1 MMSRV
6 PAFYLK
12 FQAKAE
18 PRVKRAARNFF
29 ALTVA
34 FLAPLSLRAQ
44 DTATTGVRLGLAY
57 AAGTKPGVIVLPV
70 RDDDDDSLRVI
81 VQRDL
86 DYSDRMNVIALDR
99 ETLVGLVPAPGEKIN
114 FELVAKF
121 GAALLVRMT
130 PTTQGLHVAAYD
142 VARGQLLQSE
152 HFLFDRR
159 DRDWRFALHGVS
171 DQIEQWVFGK
181 RGMAQTRIA
190 YVNNGE
196 LKIVDSDGAETR
208 AITTGRGAL
217 SPAWSPTGESVV
229 FTVLGN
235 TGTQVQ
241 ELDVRTG
248 KTRRVSQIRA
258 GLNITPVYQPGGSA
272 ILYAQGTGNGTDL
285 VLATLAADSSKPRR
299 ITIGRGTDNTSPSY
313 SPDGAQIAF
322 ISGRSGS
329 PQVYIMDADGSNVQ
343 LLTPYKAGVRS
354 YRASPD
360 WSPDG
365 RAVAYEQQNGN
376 FQIWMVDV
384 RDRVPKQLTNEGENE
399 DPSWAPDG
407 RHIVFTSTR
416 SGDKQLWILDTES
429 GRARQLTHARG
440 ARLAAWSPILAN
452 PEVGTYSQ

>member
-1 MMSRV
+1 MNRRV
-6 PAFYLK
+6 LIAL
-12 FQAKAE
+12 
-18 PRVKRAARNFF
+18 AA
-29 ALTVA
+29 LLVA
-34 FLAPLSLRAQ
+34 PMGLRAQ
-44 DTATTGVRLGLAY
+44 DTTTTPGVRLGLSY
-57 AAGTKPGVIVLPV
+57 ESGTKPGVIVLPV
-70 RDDDDDSLRVI
+70 QDDDRDSLRTI

-86 DYSDRMNVIALDR
+86 DYSDRFTVVDLDA
-99 ETLVGLVPAPGEKIN
+99 ETLRGMTPSAGQKIN
-114 FELVAKF
+114 FPLFAKF

-130 PTTQGLHVAAYD
+130 PTSQGLHVAAYD

-171 DQIEQWVFGK
+171 DQIEAWTFGK
-181 RGMAQTRIA
+181 RGIAQTRIA
-190 YVNNGE
+190 YVINGE

-217 SPAWSPTGESVV
+217 SPAWSPSGEAVV

-241 ELDVRTG
+241 ELDVKTG

-258 GLNITPVYQPGGSA
+258 GLNITPVYQPNGNG
-272 ILYAQGTGNGTDL
+272 ILYARGTGNGTDL
-285 VLATLAADSSKPRR
+285 VFASMDSTEPKR

-313 SPDGAQIAF
+313 SPDGTQVAF

-343 LLTPYKAGVRS
+343 LLTPYKPGVRS

-365 RAVAYEQQNGN
+365 RAIAYEQQNGN
-376 FQIWMVDV
+376 FQVWMIDL
-384 RDRVPKQLTNEGENE
+384 RDRVPKQLTSEGENE

-407 RHIVFTSTR
+407 RHLVFTSSR
-416 SGDKQLWILDTES
+416 GGDKQLWIVDTES
-429 GRARQLTHARG
+429 GRARQLTHSKG

-452 PEVGTYSQ
+452 PEVGSYSQ

>member
-1 MMSRV
+1 MNFVRGLV
-6 PAFYLK
+6 LTAVL
-12 FQAKAE
+12 ACITV
-18 PRVKRAARNFF
+18 PRV
-29 ALTVA
+29 
-34 FLAPLSLRAQ
+34 LRAQ
-44 DTATTGVRLGLAY
+44 DTTNTGVRLGLSY

-70 RDDDDDSLRVI
+70 ADDDEDSLRTI

-86 DYSDRMNVIALDR
+86 DYSDRMTVVDLDMG
-99 ETLVGLVPAPGEKIN
+99 TLRSLLPAPGEKIN
-114 FELVAKF
+114 FALVAKF

-130 PTTQGLHVAAYD
+130 PTSQGLHVAAYD
-142 VARGQLLQSE
+142 VSRGQLLQSE

-171 DQIEQWVFGK
+171 DQIEQWAFGK
-181 RGMAQTRIA
+181 RGIAQTRIA

-258 GLNITPVYQPGGSA
+258 GLNITPVYQPGGNA

-285 VLATLAADSSKPRR
+285 VLAALNADSSKPKR
-299 ITIGRGTDNTSPSY
+299 ITIGRGSDNTSPSY
-313 SPDGAQIAF
+313 SPDGSQIAF
-322 ISGRSGS
+322 ISGKSGS
-329 PQVYIMDADGSNVQ
+329 PQVYIMDADGSNVE
-343 LLTPYKAGVRS
+343 LLTPYKPGVRS

-365 RAVAYEQQNGN
+365 RAVAYEQQQGL
-376 FQIWMVDV
+376 FQVWMGVTGRGHV
-384 RDRVPKQLTNEGENE
+384 LPSRRV
-399 DPSWAPDG
+399 
-407 RHIVFTSTR
+407 
-416 SGDKQLWILDTES
+416 
-429 GRARQLTHARG
+429 
-440 ARLAAWSPILAN
+440 N
-452 PEVGTYSQ
+452 P

>member
-1 MMSRV
+1 MSFARGFV
-6 PAFYLK
+6 LIAL
-12 FQAKAE
+12 
-18 PRVKRAARNFF
+18 VGSIAAPQ
-29 ALTVA
+29 LV
-34 FLAPLSLRAQ
+34 RAQ
-44 DTATTGVRLGLAY
+44 DTTTTGVRLGLTY
-57 AAGTKPGVIVLPV
+57 QSGTKPGVIVLPV

-86 DYSDRMNVIALDR
+86 DYSDRMTVVDLDPG
-99 ETLVGLVPAPGEKIN
+99 TLDGLVPQPGEKLN
-114 FELVAKF
+114 FGLFAKF
-121 GAALLVRMT
+121 GAALVVRMT

-152 HFLFDRR
+152 HFLYDRR
-159 DRDWRFALHGVS
+159 DRDSRFAVHGIS
-171 DQIEQWVFGK
+171 DQIEQWAFGK
-181 RGMAQTRIA
+181 RGIAQTRIA
-190 YVNNGE
+190 YVANGE

-217 SPAWSPTGESVV
+217 SPAWSPTGGSVV

-248 KTRRVSQIRA
+248 RTRRVSQIRA
-258 GLNITPVYQPGGSA
+258 GLNITPVYQPGGNA

-285 VLATLAADSSKPRR
+285 VLAALDSSAPKR
-299 ITIGRGTDNTSPSY
+299 ITIGKGTDNTSPSY
-313 SPDGAQIAF
+313 SPDGSQIAF
-322 ISGRSGS
+322 ISGKSGA

-343 LLTPYKAGVRS
+343 LLTEYTPGVRS

-365 RAVAYEQQNGN
+365 RAIAYEQQQGK
-376 FQIWMVDV
+376 FQIWMMNL
-384 RDRVPKQLTNEGENE
+384 RDRVPKQLTSEGENE

-407 RHIVFTSTR
+407 RHVVFTSSR
-416 SGDKQLWILDTES
+416 GGDKQLWILDTES
-429 GRARQLTHARG
+429 GRARQLTHTNG

>member
-1 MMSRV
+1 MSARV
-6 PAFYLK
+6 AYLVVLGCALGVG
-12 FQAKAE
+12 QAH
-18 PRVKRAARNFF
+18 
-29 ALTVA
+29 
-34 FLAPLSLRAQ
+34 AQ
-44 DTATTGVRLGLAY
+44 DTTVAPGVRLGLNY
-57 AAGTKPGVIVLPV
+57 DPGTKPGVIVLPV
-70 RDDDDDSLRVI
+70 ADEFGDDSLRII

-86 DYSDRMNVIALDR
+86 DYSDRMNVIALDDY
-99 ETLVGLVPAPGEKIN
+99 TLSGLVPRPGEKIN
-114 FELVAKF
+114 FGLVGKF

-142 VARGQLLQSE
+142 VSRGQLLQSE

-181 RGMAQTRIA
+181 RGIAQTRIA
-190 YVNNGE
+190 YVNDGM
-196 LKIVDSDGAETR
+196 LRIVDSDGAETR
-208 AITTGRGAL
+208 SITTGKGAL

-229 FTVLGN
+229 YTVLGN
-235 TGTQVQ
+235 NGTQVE
-241 ELDVRTG
+241 ELDVRRG
-248 KTRRVSQIRA
+248 GTRRVSQIRA
-258 GLNITPVYQPGGSA
+258 GLNITPIYEPDGSG

-285 VLATLAADSSKPRR
+285 IFAGFDGEPRR
-299 ITIGRGTDNTSPSY
+299 ITAGRGTDNTSPSY
-313 SPDGAQIAF
+313 SPDGRQIAF
-322 ISGRSGS
+322 VSGKSGQ

-343 LLTPYKAGVRS
+343 LLTPYTVGTRS

-365 RAVAYEQQNGN
+365 RAIAYEQQNGN
-376 FQIWMVDV
+376 FQIWMIDV
-384 RDRVPKQLTNEGENE
+384 RDRNPKQLTSEGENE

-407 RHIVFTSTR
+407 RHIVFSSTR

-429 GRARQLTHARG
+429 GRARQLTHSKG

>member
-1 MMSRV
+1 MSCARTYV
-6 PAFYLK
+6 LSAVLLSC
-12 FQAKAE
+12 
-18 PRVKRAARNFF
+18 VAAS
-29 ALTVA
+29 T
-34 FLAPLSLRAQ
+34 LRAQ
-44 DTATTGVRLGLAY
+44 DTTNTGVRLGLSY

-70 RDDDDDSLRVI
+70 ADDDEDSLRTI

-86 DYSDRMNVIALDR
+86 DYSDRMTVIDLDVG
-99 ETLVGLVPAPGEKIN
+99 TLKGLIPAPGEKIN

-130 PTTQGLHVAAYD
+130 PTSQGLHVAAYD
-142 VARGQLLQSE
+142 VSRGQLLQSE

-171 DQIEQWVFGK
+171 DQIEQWAFGK
-181 RGMAQTRIA
+181 RGIAQTRIA

-258 GLNITPVYQPGGSA
+258 GLNITPVYQPGGNA

-285 VLATLAADSSKPRR
+285 VLAALGADSSKPKR
-299 ITIGRGTDNTSPSY
+299 ITIGRGSDNTSPSY
-313 SPDGAQIAF
+313 SPDGSQIAF
-322 ISGRSGS
+322 ISGKSGS
-329 PQVYIMDADGSNVQ
+329 PQVYIMDADGSNVE
-343 LLTPYKAGVRS
+343 LLTPYKPGVRS

-365 RAVAYEQQNGN
+365 RAVAYEQQNGL
-376 FQIWMVDV
+376 FQIWMIDV
-384 RDRVPKQLTNEGENE
+384 RDRNPKQLTSEGENE

-407 RHIVFTSTR
+407 RHIVFTSSR
-416 SGDKQLWILDTES
+416 GGDKQLWILDTES
-429 GRARQLTHARG
+429 GRARQLTHSRG
-440 ARLAAWSPILAN
+440 ARLSAWSPILAN

>member
-1 MMSRV
+1 MIIRSRAV
-6 PAFYLK
+6 FFFVFAV
-12 FQAKAE
+12 A
-18 PRVKRAARNFF
+18 FF
-29 ALTVA
+29 AATA
-34 FLAPLSLRAQ
+34 LRAQ
-44 DTATTGVRLGLAY
+44 DTTNTGVRLGLSY
-57 AAGTKPGVIVLPV
+57 QAGTKPGVIVLPV
-70 RDDDDDSLRVI
+70 ADDEEDSLRAI

-99 ETLVGLVPAPGEKIN
+99 STVNGLVPAPGEKIN

-121 GAALLVRMT
+121 GAALPVRMT

-258 GLNITPVYQPGGSA
+258 GLNITPVYQPGGNS

-285 VLATLAADSSKPRR
+285 VLATLALDSSRPKK

-313 SPDGAQIAF
+313 SPDGTQIAF

>member
-1 MMSRV
+1 
-6 PAFYLK
+6 A
-12 FQAKAE
+12 
-18 PRVKRAARNFF
+18 
-29 ALTVA
+29 
-34 FLAPLSLRAQ
+34 RAQ
-44 DTATTGVRLGLAY
+44 DTTTTPGVRLGLNY
-57 AAGTKPGVIVLPV
+57 EAGTKPGVIVLPV

-86 DYSDRMNVIALDR
+86 DYSDRMTVISLDQA
-99 ETLVGLVPAPGEKIN
+99 TLSGLVPAPGEKIN
-114 FELVAKF
+114 FPLVAKF

-130 PTTQGLHVAAYD
+130 PTSQGLHVAAYD
-142 VARGQLLQSE
+142 VSRGQLLQSE
-152 HFLFDRR
+152 HFLFDQR
-159 DRDWRFALHGVS
+159 DRDWRFALHGIS

-181 RGMAQTRIA
+181 RGIAQTRIA
-190 YVNNGE
+190 YVNEGE
-196 LKIVDSDGAETR
+196 LRIVDSDGAETR

-217 SPAWSPTGESVV
+217 SPAWSPTGETVV

-248 KTRRVSQIRA
+248 RIRRISQIRA
-258 GLNITPVYQPGGSA
+258 GLNITPVYQPGGRA

-285 VLATLAADSSKPRR
+285 VLAELDSGRPRR
-299 ITIGRGTDNTSPSY
+299 ISIGRGSDNTSPSY
-313 SPDGAQIAF
+313 SPDGRQIAF

-343 LLTPYKAGVRS
+343 LLTPYQPGVRS

-376 FQIWMVDV
+376 FQIWMIDL
-384 RDRVPKQLTNEGENE
+384 RDRVPKQLTSEAENE

-407 RHIVFTSTR
+407 RHIVFTSSR
-416 SGDKQLWILDTES
+416 SGTKQLWVLDTET
-429 GRARQLTHARG
+429 GRARQLTHSKG

>member
-1 MMSRV
+1 MMSRTRGLILLV
-6 PAFYLK
+6 
-12 FQAKAE
+12 
-18 PRVKRAARNFF
+18 
-29 ALTVA
+29 VA
-34 FLAPLSLRAQ
+34 CTLGATTTLRAQ
-44 DTATTGVRLGLAY
+44 DTTTTGVRLGLTY
-57 AAGTKPGVIVLPV
+57 EAGTKPGVIVLPV

-86 DYSDRMNVIALDR
+86 DYSDRFTVIALDQK
-99 ETLVGLVPAPGEKIN
+99 TLTGLVPAPGEKIN
-114 FELVAKF
+114 FALVAKF

-142 VARGQLLQSE
+142 VAKGQLLQSE
-152 HFLFDRR
+152 HFLFDHR
-159 DRDWRFALHGVS
+159 DRDWRFALHGIS
-171 DQIEQWVFGK
+171 DQIEQWALGK
-181 RGMAQTRIA
+181 RGIAQTRIA
-190 YVNNGE
+190 YVSNGE
-196 LKIVDSDGAETR
+196 LKIIDSDGAETR

-217 SPAWSPTGESVV
+217 SPAWSPGGESVV

-248 KTRRVSQIRA
+248 RTRRISQIRA
-258 GLNITPVYQPGGSA
+258 GLNITPVYQPGGNA

-285 VLATLAADSSKPRR
+285 VLAELDSSAPRR
-299 ITIGRGTDNTSPSY
+299 ITIGKGTDNTSPSY
-313 SPDGAQIAF
+313 SPDGTKIAF
-322 ISGRSGS
+322 ISGKSGS

-343 LLTPYKAGVRS
+343 LLTPYTPGVRS

-376 FQIWMVDV
+376 FQIFTIDL
-384 RDRVPKQLTNEGENE
+384 RDRAPKQLTSEGENE

-407 RHIVFTSTR
+407 RHIVFTSSRT
-416 SGDKQLWILDTES
+416 GDKQLWILDTET
-429 GRARQLTHARG
+429 GRARQLTHTKG

>member
-1 MMSRV
+1 MRSMLRYPSLLAV
-6 PAFYLK
+6 VCALAAAPA
-12 FQAKAE
+12 AG
-18 PRVKRAARNFF
+18 
-29 ALTVA
+29 
-34 FLAPLSLRAQ
+34 AQ
-44 DTATTGVRLGLAY
+44 DTTTVPGVRLGLNY

-70 RDDDDDSLRVI
+70 NDDYGDDSLRVI

-86 DYSDRMNVIALDR
+86 DYSDRMNVIMLDA
-99 ETLVGLVPAPGEKIN
+99 ETISGLVPPPGQKIN
-114 FELVAKF
+114 FPLIEKF

-142 VARGQLLQSE
+142 VSRGQLLQSE

-159 DRDWRFALHGVS
+159 DRDWRFTLHGVS

-181 RGMAQTRIA
+181 RGIAQTRIA
-190 YVNNGE
+190 YVNNGT
-196 LKIVDSDGAETR
+196 LNIVDSDGARTR
-208 AITTGRGAL
+208 SITTGKGAL

-235 TGTQVQ
+235 NGTQVH

-248 KTRRVSQIRA
+248 RTRRISQIRA
-258 GLNITPVYQPGGSA
+258 GLNITPIYQPDGSG

-285 VLATLAADSSKPRR
+285 IFASLDSSAPRR
-299 ITIGRGTDNTSPSY
+299 ITAGRGTDNTSPSY
-313 SPDGAQIAF
+313 SPDGRQIAF
-322 ISGRSGS
+322 ISGKSGQ

-343 LLTPYKAGVRS
+343 LLTPYSAGRRS

-365 RAVAYEQQNGN
+365 RAIAYEQQMGN
-376 FQIWMVDV
+376 FQIWMIDL
-384 RDRVPKQLTNEGENE
+384 RDRTPKQLTSEGENE

-429 GRARQLTHARG
+429 GRARQLTHSRG

>member
-1 MMSRV
+1 MRSRTPGLLLLV
-6 PAFYLK
+6 
-12 FQAKAE
+12 
-18 PRVKRAARNFF
+18 
-29 ALTVA
+29 VA
-34 FLAPLSLRAQ
+34 CSLYGASTLGAQ
-44 DTATTGVRLGLAY
+44 DTTTNGVRLGLTY

-70 RDDDDDSLRVI
+70 QDDDTDSLRLI

-86 DYSDRMNVIALDR
+86 DYSDRMTVIALDN
-99 ETLVGLVPAPGEKIN
+99 ETLTGLVPAPGEKIN
-114 FELVAKF
+114 FPLVAKF

-152 HFLFDRR
+152 HFLFDHR
-159 DRDWRFALHGVS
+159 DRDWRFILHGVS
-171 DQIEQWVFGK
+171 DQIEQWALGK
-181 RGMAQTRIA
+181 RGIAQTRIA

-248 KTRRVSQIRA
+248 RTRRVSQIRA
-258 GLNITPVYQPGGSA
+258 GLNITPVYQPGGNA
-272 ILYAQGTGNGTDL
+272 ILYAQGQGSGYGTDL
-285 VLATLAADSSKPRR
+285 VLAGLDTDTSAKPRR
-299 ITIGRGTDNTSPSY
+299 ITIGKGTDNTSPSY
-313 SPDGAQIAF
+313 SPDGSQIAF
-322 ISGRSGS
+322 ISGKSGS

-343 LLTPYKAGVRS
+343 LLTAYKPGVRS

-365 RAVAYEQQNGN
+365 RAIAYEQQQGN
-376 FQIWMVDV
+376 FQVWMIDL
-384 RDRVPKQLTNEGENE
+384 RERVPKQLTSEGENE

-407 RHIVFTSTR
+407 RHIVFSSTR
-416 SGDKQLWILDTES
+416 GGDKQLWILDTES
-429 GRARQLTHARG
+429 GRARQLTHTKG

>member
-1 MMSRV
+1 VSIRPWRV
-6 PAFYLK
+6 SLVLIVCAS
-12 FQAKAE
+12 
-18 PRVKRAARNFF
+18 AA
-29 ALTVA
+29 ATVA
-34 FLAPLSLRAQ
+34 RAQ
-44 DTATTGVRLGLAY
+44 DTTTTPGVRLGLSY
-57 AAGTKPGVIVLPV
+57 TAGTKPGVIVLPV
-70 RDDDDDSLRVI
+70 QDEYGDDSLRVI

-86 DYSDRMNVIALDR
+86 DYSDRTTVIALD
-99 ETLVGLVPAPGEKIN
+99 EKTLAGLVPAAGEKIN
-114 FELVAKF
+114 FALVAKF

-142 VARGQLLQSE
+142 VAKAQLLQSE

-171 DQIEQWVFGK
+171 DQIEQWTFGK
-181 RGMAQTRIA
+181 RGIAQSRIA

-196 LKIVDSDGAETR
+196 LRIVDSDGAETR
-208 AITTGRGAL
+208 SITTGRGAL
-217 SPAWSPTGESVV
+217 SPAWSPTGGSVV

-235 TGTQVQ
+235 AGTQVQ

-248 KTRRVSQIRA
+248 RTRRISQIRA
-258 GLNITPVYQPGGSA
+258 GLNITPVYQPGGNA
-272 ILYAQGTGNGTDL
+272 ILYAQGSGNGTDL
-285 VLATLAADSSKPRR
+285 VLAALDSGQPKK

-313 SPDGAQIAF
+313 SPDGHQIAF
-322 ISGRSGS
+322 ISGKSGA

-343 LLTPYKAGVRS
+343 LLTSYSPGVRS

-365 RAVAYEQQNGN
+365 RAIAYEQQMGN
-376 FQIWMVDV
+376 FQVFMIDL
-384 RDRVPKQLTNEGENE
+384 RDRVPKQLTSEGENE

-407 RHIVFTSTR
+407 RHLVLSSSR
-416 SGDKQLWILDTES
+416 GGDKQLWILDTES
-429 GRARQLTHARG
+429 GRARQLTHSRG

>member
-1 MMSRV
+1 MMHKASRISLAV
-6 PAFYLK
+6 I
-12 FQAKAE
+12 
-18 PRVKRAARNFF
+18 
-29 ALTVA
+29 ALTFVA
-34 FLAPLSLRAQ
+34 STARAQ
-44 DTATTGVRLGLAY
+44 DTTAVPGVRLGLTY
-57 AAGTKPGVIVLPV
+57 GAGTKPGVIVLPV

-99 ETLVGLVPAPGEKIN
+99 ETLVGLVPAAGEKIN

-142 VARGQLLQSE
+142 VARGELLQSD
-152 HFLFDRR
+152 HFLFDKR
-159 DRDWRFALHGVS
+159 DRDWRFSVHGIS
-171 DQIEQWVFGK
+171 DQIEQWTFGK
-181 RGMAQTRIA
+181 RGIAQTRIA
-190 YVNNGE
+190 YIANGE
-196 LKIVDSDGAETR
+196 LRIVDSDGAETR

-248 KTRRVSQIRA
+248 RTRRVSQIRA
-258 GLNITPVYQPGGSA
+258 GLNITPVYQPGGNA
-272 ILYAQGTGNGTDL
+272 ILYAQGTGYGTDL
-285 VLATLAADSSKPRR
+285 VLTDLDSSAPKK

-313 SPDGAQIAF
+313 SPDGHQIAF
-322 ISGRSGS
+322 ISGKSGS

-343 LLTPYKAGVRS
+343 LLTPYSPGVRS

-365 RAVAYEQQNGN
+365 RAIAYEQQDGN
-376 FQIWMVDV
+376 FQIWMIDI
-384 RDRVPKQLTNEGENE
+384 RERAPKQLTSEGENE
-399 DPSWAPDG
+399 DPSWGPDG
-407 RHIVFTSTR
+407 RHIVFTSSR
-416 SGDKQLWILDTES
+416 SGTKQLWILDTET
-429 GRARQLTHARG
+429 GRARQLTHTKG